1 MSIEDLD
8 KRLSGFNF
16 LNLRVDGHNHY
27 ELTNIFHEFFQNKY
41 NKPLVLTAD
50 TIKGKGVSFMENI
63 TMWHHRKLK
72 DEEYNLAIQE
82 LQDEMKS
89 I

>member
-1 MSIEDLD
+1 
-8 KRLSGFNF
+8 
-16 LNLRVDGHNHY
+16 
-27 ELTNIFHEFFQNKY
+27 
-41 NKPLVLTAD
+41 
-50 TIKGKGVSFMENI
+50 MENI

-82 LQDEMKS
+82 LQDEMKR